1 MSVSRAS
8 EQPFPVIAG
17 TPLEVVWHGPRPAE
31 APTLVFLHEGLGSV
45 KMWRDFP
52 ARLAEASGCGA
63 LVYSRAGYG
72 QSGPVPLPR
81 PTRYMH
87 DEGLSVLPE
96 LLETFEVQDH
106 VVIGHSDGGSI
117 ALIYAGG
124 APRPGLRGVIT
135 EAAHVFNE
143 RLSHDSIQAARVAYE
158 TTDLRSKLARFH
170 KDVDNAFWGWN
181 GVWLSDDFWNWN
193 LGEYLPR
200 IRVPLLVMQGEDDQ
214 YGTPAQVE
222 AIFSQAGG
230 PTQKL
235 MLPHCAHTPHKEAP
249 EATFTAMHAFI
260 AGVLGQSEPGQG

>member
-1 MSVSRAS
+1 MSPSSPA
-8 EQPFPVIAG
+8 FPVIAG
-17 TPLEVVWHGPRPAE
+17 IPLEVVWHGPRPAE
-31 APTLVFLHEGLGSV
+31 APTLVFLHEGLGCV

-52 ARLAEASGCGA
+52 ARLAEAAGCGA

-72 QSGPVPLPR
+72 QSGPATLPR
-81 PTRYMH
+81 PTRYLH

-96 LLETFEVQDH
+96 LLEALGVRDH
-106 VVIGHSDGGSI
+106 IVIGHSDGGSI

-143 RLSHDSIQAARVAYE
+143 PLSHASIQAARIAYE

-170 KDVDNAFWGWN
+170 RDVDHAFWGWN
-181 GVWLSDDFWNWN
+181 GVWLSDDFWTWN
-193 LGEYLPR
+193 IEEYLPR

-222 AIFSQAGG
+222 AICSGAGG
-230 PTQKL
+230 PAQKL
-235 MLPHCAHTPHKEAP
+235 LLPHCAHTPHREAP
-249 EATFTAMHAFI
+249 EATFTAMHAFVVE
-260 AGVLGQSEPGQG
+260 ALEGSHSGPPAR